1 MGNALLNLIN
11 FNCLFEIAQR
21 KSNNAEESFGF
32 RVCTHFA
39 RRKSKNA
46 SLNLC
51 LAPLSSYARSC
62 RTREFCVHRVV
73 LVKRKIPM
81 KMLGG
86 CGGGELLFR
95 VNISFR
101 YLQPHT
107 DEGLS
112 SSLLL
117 DRESLGMRWFI
128 F

>member
-1 MGNALLNLIN
+1 MLDLVVLENSACID
-11 FNCLFEIAQR
+11 
-21 KSNNAEESFGF
+21 
-32 RVCTHFA
+32 
-39 RRKSKNA
+39 
-46 SLNLC
+46 
-51 LAPLSSYARSC
+51 
-62 RTREFCVHRVV
+62 RVV

-81 KMLGG
+81 KMFGGLGG
-86 CGGGELLFR
+86 AGGELLFR

-107 DEGLS
+107 GEGLS